1 MAAAKTDRAEPPTT
15 ACGAAGREC
24 CLLTRLGVPSSI
36 ANFAMGTQLAIA
48 LIVAPLGEDAIAG
61 AGIGVMWQ
69 NVTAVSVFVGIQYG
83 FGALCAQA
91 FGSKNYRRTG
101 VLLQRTLLVQA
112 VLCVPM
118 AVLWYETEAILL
130 ALGQPATVS
139 QYAGVFVRTQ
149 LIALPF
155 QGLYQALATFL
166 RSQMLVRLVMYLSV
180 PTAVFMIVLAKVLV
194 DENFV
199 GLGFIGA
206 PLALAIG
213 GVVQSLLLLWLVPR

>member
-112 VLCVPM
+112 VL
-118 AVLWYETEAILL
+118 WYETEAILL

>member
-1 MAAAKTDRAEPPTT
+1 M
-15 ACGAAGREC
+15 
-24 CLLTRLGVPSSI
+24 
-36 ANFAMGTQLAIA
+36 
-48 LIVAPLGEDAIAG
+48 
-61 AGIGVMWQ
+61 
-69 NVTAVSVFVGIQYG
+69 
-83 FGALCAQA
+83 
-91 FGSKNYRRTG
+91 
-101 VLLQRTLLVQA
+101 LLQRTMHVQA

-118 AVLWYETEAILL
+118 AVLGYETEAILL
-130 ALGQPATVS
+130 ALGQPAPVS